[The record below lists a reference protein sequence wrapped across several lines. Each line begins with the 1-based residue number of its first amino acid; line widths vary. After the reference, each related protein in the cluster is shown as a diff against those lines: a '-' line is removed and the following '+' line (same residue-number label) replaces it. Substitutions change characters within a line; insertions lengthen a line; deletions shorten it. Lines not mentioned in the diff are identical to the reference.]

1 MRKKDV
7 FGNKI
12 NMSKPLFNLILV
24 FAISIFGFLAITYYQ
39 NYQMALLEE
48 EQNQIQT
55 SITSQLLL
63 NQSSNYQEI
72 ESLLPYLPQSFDE
85 AMVYNE
91 MLLVLS
97 LSELSESNATID
109 FQEGVEIPF
118 SDSISDSLAS
128 VKINISFSLDDIQDF
143 FVYLDYL
150 DSMDRMYYVNDA
162 VVSLNSDDSASVS
175 ISVYTF
181 YMNN

>member
-24 FAISIFGFLAITYYQ
+24 FAISILGFLAITYYQ
-39 NYQMALLEE
+39 NYQISLLEIE
-48 EQNQIQT
+48 ENQIQT

-63 NQSSNYQEI
+63 NQDSNYQEI

-97 LSELSESNATID
+97 LSELSDNEADIS
-109 FQEGVEIPF
+109 FQEDAEIPF
-118 SDSISDSLAS
+118 TDSLSDDLAS
-128 VKINISFSLDDIQDF
+128 VKIDISFSLDNIQDF
-143 FVYLDYL
+143 FIYLDYL
-150 DSMDRMYYVNDA
+150 DSMDRIYYVNDA
-162 VVSLNSDDSASVS
+162 VISLNSDNSASVS
-175 ISVYTF
+175 ITVYTF